1 MIERWYNVL
10 MRFHLHTNPIILETV
25 GAVVGMIVAVLIY
38 LGFQQYSFGTL
49 KGSLVETTAS
59 SSVASVTDATAS
71 LEAAAAER
79 TANRDQLTQD
89 RLTALANR
97 HPTVAG
103 DTPSVPST
111 TSAIDTPTTT
121 GNLTTA
127 VSTRER
133 LAQRAARFPVVDRIG
148 GSSTSATSE
157 TASAP
162 REIAGVPMAPSEVSV
177 TATASVTRQPTI
189 IQIPVRRPLAKSGPT
204 EDVMILLAFAGALTV
219 MLRKRQM
226 GK

>member
-1 MIERWYNVL
+1 
-10 MRFHLHTNPIILETV
+10 MRFHLHTNPIVLETV

-49 KGSLVETTAS
+49 RGSLVETTAS

-89 RLTALANR
+89 RLAALANR
-97 HPTVAG
+97 HPLIPDNNTQPASS
-103 DTPSVPST
+103 TP
-111 TSAIDTPTTT
+111 SAIDAPLAA

-133 LAQRAARFPVVDRIG
+133 LAQRAARFPLSDRIG
-148 GSSTSATSE
+148 SEVAASSTPA
-157 TASAP
+157 ASAP
-162 REIAGVPMAPSEVSV
+162 RELAGAPVAPSESSV
-177 TATASVTRQPTI
+177 TAAASVTRQPTI
-189 IQIPVRRPLAKSGPT
+189 IQIPIRRPLAKSGPA
-204 EDVMILLAFAGALTV
+204 EDIVMLLAFAGTLTV

-226 GK
+226 AK